1 MVSILAAANALA
13 DTLIT
18 PSSAGVSKLTRS
30 GLEYELTCDHVKFT
44 AFDRKSGKS
53 ITLFG
58 KTIHAVGADRVT
70 PSHFLGYEFRHGR
83 TKYFVDESGELQI
96 TRGSKVLVQE
106 TGEWKY

>member
-1 MVSILAAANALA
+1 MVSILAAANTLA

-18 PSSAGVSKLTRS
+18 PSYSIEINAKWT
-30 GLEYELTCDHVKFT
+30 EYELSCDHVKFT

-53 ITLFG
+53 ITLIG

-83 TKYFVDESGELQI
+83 TKYFVGDDGELQI